1 MMLSRKNK
9 SNMTITNRT
18 FTEARED
25 RLELNKLS
33 LKSKSFYRRTKPC
46 IEESRLKTVERLF
59 RDGLCDVAKQQGQ
72 VYVEFPATAGETL
85 KGFEAKTSNGQT
97 RLISTQTNPVKF
109 VGGGSNTFYD
119 MINRDAFDDSV
130 IVVGTA
136 CYDSKGYAEG
146 ATIYLLQILE
156 VASVN
161 QVDDNKPNEDPKQTQ
176 QAQGTQADALAA
188 QAQASQGSDNATSS
202 TGNATSSTG
211 NATSSTGN
219 TGEDGKKESFVRRDK
234 NGNMIP
240 FKILRSYEADGNNQN
255 ANSNTSETESDAKSL
270 FEMFEE
276 AAPLFLR
283 GQFTQGMT
291 ALSGSN
297 YQAKLVASMSAVRT
311 DKLPW
316 LGRCT
321 FSVGTNQTTDGIPCI
336 NMVIIPWNHESQSS
350 KDDAWS
356 ALRPLAN
363 AAELDD
369 SLAKSLGKTMKDTS
383 GGTGTPKATAQGTT
397 GNALLDAATAK
408 GQDVVA
414 NAQTPTNQIQAQ
426 QQMGHSPGTEDP
438 SQVRTQ
444 LQQMQTKDKASY
456 AKVLVN
462 QIKSIFGN
470 SAGTD
475 NMTSYRVF
483 EKWRDVIF
491 STDADVCKENGL
503 QQMRSQSDI
512 VAKYTSFRTSTN
524 ASAFVLY

>member
-1 MMLSRKNK
+1 MILFSKNK
-9 SNMTITNRT
+9 SNLTTANRT
-18 FTEARED
+18 FTEARGDGGSEST
-25 RLELNKLS
+25 LELNKLS

-46 IEESRLKTVERLF
+46 IEESRLKTVEKLF
-59 RDGLCDVAKQQGQ
+59 REGLCDVAKQQGQ
-72 VYVEFPATAGETL
+72 IYVEFPASAGESL
-85 KGFEAKTSNGQT
+85 KGFEAKTANGQT

-109 VGGGSNTFYD
+109 VGGDSNTFYD

-161 QVDDNKPNEDPKQTQ
+161 QVDDNKPDEEPKQAQQTQ
-176 QAQGTQADALAA
+176 STQDDALAA
-188 QAQASQGSDNATSS
+188 QAQASKGSDNATA
-202 TGNATSSTG
+202 N
-211 NATSSTGN
+211 TGN

-240 FKILRSYEADGNNQN
+240 FKILRAYEADGDNQS
-255 ANSNTSETESDAKSL
+255 ANSNTSETESDSKSL
-270 FEMFEE
+270 LEMFEE
-276 AAPLFLR
+276 AAPLFLK

-297 YQAKLVASMSAVRT
+297 YQAKLVASMSTVRT

-369 SLAKSLGKTMKDTS
+369 SLAKSIGKSMNDNAGGS
-383 GGTGTPKATAQGTT
+383 GTQQATQQTTQGTT
-397 GNALLDAATAK
+397 GNALLDAATAN

-414 NAQTPTNQIQAQ
+414 KAQPPANQIQAQ
-426 QQMGHSPGTEDP
+426 QQMGHSPETEDP

-444 LQQMQTKDKASY
+444 LQQMQTSDKASY

-491 STDADVCKENGL
+491 STDADVCKKNGL
-503 QQMRSQSDI
+503 QQMKSQSDI

>member
-1 MMLSRKNK
+1 MILFSKNK
-9 SNMTITNRT
+9 SNLITTNRT
-18 FTEARED
+18 FTEARGDSDSEST
-25 RLELNKLS
+25 LELNRLS

-46 IEESRLKTVERLF
+46 IEESRLKTVEKLF
-59 RDGLCDVAKQQGQ
+59 REGLCDVAKQKGQ
-72 VYVEFPATAGETL
+72 VYVEFPATAGEEI
-85 KGFEAKTSNGQT
+85 KGFEAKTVNGKT

-109 VGGGSNTFYD
+109 VGGDSNTFYD

-161 QVDDNKPNEDPKQTQ
+161 QVDDDKPNEEPKQTQ
-176 QAQGTQADALAA
+176 QAQSTQDDALAA
-188 QAQASQGSDNATSS
+188 QAQASKGSDNTTA
-202 TGNATSSTG
+202 
-211 NATSSTGN
+211 N

-240 FKILRSYEADGNNQN
+240 FKILRAYEADGDNQN
-255 ANSNTSETESDAKSL
+255 ANSNTSETEGDSKSL
-270 FEMFEE
+270 LEMFEE
-276 AAPLFLR
+276 AAPLFLK

-297 YQAKLVASMSAVRT
+297 YQAKLIASMSAVRT

-369 SLAKSLGKTMKDTS
+369 ALAKSLGKSMKNTS
-383 GGTGTPKATAQGTT
+383 GGTQATKPTTQGTT
-397 GNALLDAATAK
+397 GNALLDAATAN

-414 NAQTPTNQIQAQ
+414 NAQQPANQIQAQ
-426 QQMGHSPGTEDP
+426 QQMGHSPETEDP

-444 LQQMQTKDKASY
+444 LQQMQTSDKASY

-503 QQMRSQSDI
+503 QQMKSQSDI

>member
-1 MMLSRKNK
+1 MILHRTNK
-9 SNMTITNRT
+9 MNKRSV
-18 FTEARED
+18 TEARFGTDEND
-25 RLELNKLS
+25 STLDLNKLS

-46 IEESRLKTVERLF
+46 IDESRLKTVEKLF
-59 RDGLCDVAKQQGQ
+59 REGLCDVAKQKGQ
-72 VYVEFPATAGETL
+72 VYVEFPATAGGGI
-85 KGFEAKTSNGQT
+85 KGFEEKTVNGKT

-109 VGGGSNTFYD
+109 VGGDSNTFYD
-119 MINRDAFDDSV
+119 MINRDPLDGSV
-130 IVVGTA
+130 VIVGTA

-146 ATIYLLQILE
+146 ATIYVLQILE
-156 VASVN
+156 VASVT
-161 QVDDNKPNEDPKQTQ
+161 QVDDNKPEEPAQQNQQSQSTQ
-176 QAQGTQADALAA
+176 DDALAA
-188 QAQASQGSDNATSS
+188 QKPAEQ
-202 TGNATSSTG
+202 
-211 NATSSTGN
+211 
-219 TGEDGKKESFVRRDK
+219 TGEDGKKKESFVRRDAK
-234 NGNMIP
+234 GNMIP
-240 FKILRSYEADGNNQN
+240 FKILRAYEADDDKQKADAEN
-255 ANSNTSETESDAKSL
+255 TESKSL
-270 FEMFEE
+270 AEMFAE
-276 AAPLFLR
+276 AAPLFLK

-297 YQAKLVASMSAVRT
+297 YQAKLIASMSAVRT

-363 AAELDD
+363 AAEIDD
-369 SLAKSLGKTMKDTS
+369 ELAKSLGKSMKEQPSNSTQ
-383 GGTGTPKATAQGTT
+383 TTATQSMSQGTQGST
-397 GNALLDAATAK
+397 GNELLDAATAN

-414 NAQTPTNQIQAQ
+414 NTQGQPANQIQAQ
-426 QQMGHSPGTEDP
+426 QQMGHSPEAEDP

-444 LQQMQTKDKASY
+444 LQQMQTSDKASY

-483 EKWRDVIF
+483 EEWRDVIF
-491 STDADVCKENGL
+491 STDADVCKKNGL
-503 QQMRSQSDI
+503 KPVKSQNDL

>member
-1 MMLSRKNK
+1 MILHRTNK
-9 SNMTITNRT
+9 MNKRSVS
-18 FTEARED
+18 EARLGTDEND
-25 RLELNKLS
+25 STIDLNKLS

-46 IEESRLKTVERLF
+46 IDESRLKTVEKLF
-59 RDGLCDVAKQQGQ
+59 REGLCDVAKQKGQ
-72 VYVEFPATAGETL
+72 VYVEFPATAGDGI
-85 KGFEAKTSNGQT
+85 KGFEAKTVNGKT

-109 VGGGSNTFYD
+109 VGGDSNTFYD
-119 MINRDAFDDSV
+119 MINRDPLDDSV
-130 IVVGTA
+130 VIVGTA

-146 ATIYLLQILE
+146 ATVYVLQILE
-156 VASVN
+156 VAAVN
-161 QVDDNKPNEDPKQTQ
+161 QVDDNKPEEPAQQNQ
-176 QAQGTQADALAA
+176 QAQSTQDDALAA
-188 QAQASQGSDNATSS
+188 QKPAEQ
-202 TGNATSSTG
+202 
-211 NATSSTGN
+211 
-219 TGEDGKKESFVRRDK
+219 TGEDGKKKESFVRRDAA
-234 NGNMIP
+234 GNMIP
-240 FKILRSYEADGNNQN
+240 FKILRAYEADDDKQKTDAEN
-255 ANSNTSETESDAKSL
+255 TESKSL
-270 FEMFEE
+270 TEMFEE
-276 AAPLFLR
+276 AAPFFLK

-297 YQAKLVASMSAVRT
+297 YQAKLIASMSAVRT

-336 NMVIIPWNHESQSS
+336 NMVIIPWNHEAQSS

-356 ALRPLAN
+356 ALRPLAS

-369 SLAKSLGKTMKDTS
+369 ELAKSLGKSMKEQPSNSKPTTATQPTS
-383 GGTGTPKATAQGTT
+383 QGTQGST
-397 GNALLDAATAK
+397 GNELLDAATAN

-414 NAQTPTNQIQAQ
+414 KTQEQPANQIQAQ
-426 QQMGHSPGTEDP
+426 QQMGHSPETEDP

-444 LQQMQTKDKASY
+444 LQQMQTSDKASY

-491 STDADVCKENGL
+491 STDADVCKKNGL
-503 QQMRSQSDI
+503 QPMKSQNDI